1 VSTVLLGAEERLAN
15 LISLL
20 LPSWALAEDIKEWS
34 KQSKAVALWLNVVAL
49 GHLNHPQGNDDV

>member
-1 VSTVLLGAEERLAN
+1 MSTVLLGADERLAN

-34 KQSKAVALWLNVVAL
+34 KQSKAVALLNVVAL
-49 GHLNHPQGNDDV
+49 GHLNHPQGNYDV